1 MLTEF
6 DNAHG
11 TSQHLTVMR
20 AVLQRV
26 SSARVVIQE
35 KEYSRIGSGLLVL
48 VGVEKEDRDEDAGM
62 LARRIVEL
70 RIFEDDAGKMNRSI
84 SEAGGQILAV
94 SQFTLLGDC
103 RKGRRPSFDPAAPP
117 DAARAL
123 YEKFVDEIKAL
134 GIPVATGVFQ
144 AMMNVELT
152 NQGPVTFILDSRKRF

>member
-1 MLTEF
+1 
-6 DNAHG
+6 
-11 TSQHLTVMR
+11 MR

-26 SSARVVIQE
+26 SAARVIIDGN
-35 KEYSRIGSGLLVL
+35 EYSHIGAGLLVL
-48 VGVEKEDRDEDAGM
+48 VGVEKEDSSEDAQM

-70 RIFEDDAGKMNRSI
+70 RIFEDEAGKMNRSI
-84 SEAGGQILAV
+84 AEAGGQILAV

-117 DAARAL
+117 DVARAL
-123 YEKFVDEIKAL
+123 YQRFVNEIDAL
-134 GIPVATGVFQ
+134 GIPVSTGVFQ